1 MVWEMEE
8 VRKPHKKIE
17 RGVRNM
23 EIYVKRG
30 NKQINVLE
38 NRYCY
43 VMCSLSLLIFEG
55 KSIIEENVKC
65 NEQRQWEEYKEE
77 ELG

>member
-1 MVWEMEE
+1 
-8 VRKPHKKIE
+8 
-17 RGVRNM
+17 M

-55 KSIIEENVKC
+55 KRIVEENVKW
-65 NEQRQWEEYKEE
+65 NEQRQ
-77 ELG
+77 